1 MYKNPPECVPLRA
14 VNASLW
20 SLAPMLMCC
29 KGMKNVHFQVSP
41 KLRAK
46 RRKKK
51 EKKKVVHSP
60 FSALALQMLMKSV
73 LSWAV
78 NRSKMLWFG
87 SICIPSWIERQPAD
101 RIKRYTSTPAKGS
114 WQHCKKLS
122 VGRNLTVRW
131 RGRSIFSRY
140 SSFPPFSL
148 KKNFKWKNT

>member
-51 EKKKVVHSP
+51 KKKKVVHSP

-101 RIKRYTSTPAKGS
+101 RIKRYTSTPPKGS
-114 WQHCKKLS
+114 WQHLRKLS
-122 VGRNLTVRW
+122 AGRNLTVRW
-131 RGRSIFSRY
+131 RGECLLQIFILS
-140 SSFPPFSL
+140 FSL
-148 KKNFKWKNT
+148 PQKSF